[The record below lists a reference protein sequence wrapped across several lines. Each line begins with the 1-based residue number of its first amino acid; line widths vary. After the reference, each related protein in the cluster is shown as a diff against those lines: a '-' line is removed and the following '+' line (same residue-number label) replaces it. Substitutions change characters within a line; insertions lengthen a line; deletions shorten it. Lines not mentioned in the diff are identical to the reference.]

1 MTAVS
6 TNISF
11 ADSLSE
17 FAFSFYDEVDK
28 SGNVCLSPFSVSA
41 TLLLLMMGTNGSSKT
56 QLRSALFKKAIP
68 PCDLNHRYKTLQRD
82 LISKAHDIPEMQLSI
97 VNRFGVARQQVHR
110 LRYNFRRD
118 ARNNYRCYV
127 SLMDFGREPY
137 TRKRINKWIERR
149 TGRKIKN
156 MIPDGLLN
164 KFTFMV
170 LTNVIYFKGQWKSKF
185 DAKLTRDRDFW
196 VNNTTKTSV
205 SMMYQKSTVMVT
217 DDNELNCK
225 VVELPYKGD
234 SFSMIVILPNEI
246 DGLSSLEQRLTFKK
260 FNRLI
265 NKLYKFETEIV
276 LPKFNIT
283 SNIDL
288 KTILPNLGVSDIFN
302 PTIADFSH
310 MVRPDDQYRDLY
322 VSDAIHQAVVVVSE
336 EGSEAT
342 AATHFVISFRSA
354 SPPTFKF
361 TADHPFLFFIR
372 DISSGTILF
381 LGRFVNPSMKYIDH
395 YRIPI
400 MPPQDILPL
409 DDPTNQPFVNKTVN
423 SDPLKEPKKPSV
435 DVTSIAI
442 NKTADFTNEHQIIP
456 SRQNGDLENDPEESY
471 KISQDEANNV
481 LNPPLSSNGNENPVS
496 VIVENGVSPVTDLS
510 DKSETDTKPT

>member
-1 MTAVS
+1 
-6 TNISF
+6 
-11 ADSLSE
+11 
-17 FAFSFYDEVDK
+17 
-28 SGNVCLSPFSVSA
+28 
-41 TLLLLMMGTNGSSKT
+41 
-56 QLRSALFKKAIP
+56 
-68 PCDLNHRYKTLQRD
+68 
-82 LISKAHDIPEMQLSI
+82 
-97 VNRFGVARQQVHR
+97 
-110 LRYNFRRD
+110 
-118 ARNNYRCYV
+118 
-127 SLMDFGREPY
+127 
-137 TRKRINKWIERR
+137 
-149 TGRKIKN
+149 

-170 LTNVIYFKGQWKSKF
+170 LTNVIYFQGQWKSKF

-234 SFSMIVILPNEI
+234 NFSMIVILPNEI
-246 DGLSSLEQRLTFKK
+246 DGLSSLEQRLTFKD

-288 KTILPNLGVSDIFN
+288 KTILSNLGVSDIFN
-302 PTIADFSH
+302 PTMADFSH
-310 MVRPDDQYRDLY
+310 MVRPDDQYGDLY
-322 VSDAIHQAVVVVSE
+322 VSDAIHEAVVVVSE

-381 LGRFVNPSMKYIDH
+381 LGRFVNPGMKYIDH
-395 YRIPI
+395 YQIPI

-409 DDPTNQPFVNKTVN
+409 VDPTNQPFVNKTVN
-423 SDPLKEPKKPSV
+423 SDPPKEPKKPSV

-471 KISQDEANNV
+471 KISQDETNNV
-481 LNPPLSSNGNENPVS
+481 LNQPLSSNGNENPVS

-510 DKSETDTKPT
+510 DKSETDTKPI

>member
-17 FAFSFYDEVDK
+17 FAFSFYDELDK
-28 SGNVCLSPFSVSA
+28 SGNICLSPFSVSA
-41 TLLLLMMGTNGSSKT
+41 TLLLLMMGTSGSSKT
-56 QLRSALFKKAIP
+56 QLRSALFKKEVP
-68 PCDLNHRYKTLQRD
+68 TCDLNHKYKTLQGD
-82 LISKAHDIPEMQLSI
+82 LISKTRDIPEMQLSI
-97 VNRFGVARQQVHR
+97 ANQFGVARQHVHR

-118 ARNNYRCYV
+118 ARNYYRCYV
-127 SLMDFGREPY
+127 GLMDFGCEPY
-137 TRKRINKWIERR
+137 TRKKINEWIERR

-196 VNNTTKTSV
+196 VNNATKTSV

-217 DDNELNCK
+217 DDNEFNCK

-234 SFSMIVILPNEI
+234 NFSMIVILPNEI
-246 DGLSSLEQRLTFKK
+246 DGLSSLEQRLTFKD

-288 KTILPNLGVSDIFN
+288 KTVLSNLGVSDIFN
-302 PTIADFSH
+302 PTMADFSH
-310 MVRPDDQYRDLY
+310 MVKPNDQYRELY
-322 VSDAIHQAVVVVSE
+322 VSDAIHKAVVEVNE

-342 AATHFVISFRSA
+342 AATNFVISFRSA

-381 LGRFVNPSMKYIDH
+381 LGRYVNPSMEHIDH
-395 YRIPI
+395 YRIPA
-400 MPPQDILPL
+400 MPPHDLLPL
-409 DDPTNQPFVNKTVN
+409 DDPINQSFVNATVIPFKSQRN
-423 SDPLKEPKKPSV
+423 LQ
-435 DVTSIAI
+435 
-442 NKTADFTNEHQIIP
+442 QI
-456 SRQNGDLENDPEESY
+456 
-471 KISQDEANNV
+471 
-481 LNPPLSSNGNENPVS
+481 
-496 VIVENGVSPVTDLS
+496 
-510 DKSETDTKPT
+510 